1 MRTIKFRGKDANGK
15 WHYGDLL
22 QIGGG
27 YMIYSGSKTE
37 TNGIPYRDDVAVEL
51 LINETHVVDSIGMFT
66 GLYDDRQEEIYEND
80 ILNVKGLKG
89 KVIFYK
95 GQFIVEIN
103 GIERLGTFTLS
114 DIVKNYNVT
123 VCNKK

>member
-15 WHYGDLL
+15 WYYGDLL